1 MPMSRHLLPT
11 RSRSLARAVVLA
23 CALAALAALGAGGA
37 AWAASGPVDL
47 GPPDY
52 SGYCQKLGFVMA
64 TFTQGA
70 DKQWACLH
78 ADKSTSPLDLQAAC
92 EFSYPQ
98 RPILARQLTPGVL
111 FTWQCFQGS
120 GGTGG
125 AGGSAPGGAG
135 TGSNPLVAPQASLLR
150 LLTPTGRTAKIE
162 VLLSRG
168 GYSFLFGAPGAGRL
182 VVSWYFLPRGAHIS
196 RTAAKP
202 VLVGSAAITFAHA
215 GRSTVKVR
223 LTTRGR
229 QLLRHARRLAITA
242 KGIFTPTKGA
252 SIRAL
257 RTFTLSR

>member
-1 MPMSRHLLPT
+1 MSGHLLPA
-11 RSRSLARAVVLA
+11 RSRSLARAAVLA
-23 CALAALAALGAGGA
+23 CALGLLAALSAGGA
-37 AWAASGPVDL
+37 ARAASGPVDL

-125 AGGSAPGGAG
+125 PGPGPGGSG
-135 TGSNPLVAPQASLLR
+135 TGSNPLAAPQASLLR
-150 LLTPTGRTAKIE
+150 LLTPTGRTAKIG
-162 VLLSRG
+162 VVLSRG
-168 GYSFLFGAPGAGRL
+168 GYSFLFSAPGAGRL
-182 VVSWYFLPRGAHIS
+182 MVSWYFLPRGAHIS

-229 QLLRHARRLAITA
+229 QLLRHARRLAISA

-257 RTFTLSR
+257 RTFTLNR